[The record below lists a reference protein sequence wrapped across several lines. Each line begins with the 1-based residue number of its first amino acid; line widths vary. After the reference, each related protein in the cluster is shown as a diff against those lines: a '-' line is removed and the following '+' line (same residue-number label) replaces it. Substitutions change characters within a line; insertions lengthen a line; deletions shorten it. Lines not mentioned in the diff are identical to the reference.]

1 MGLDLRE
8 EIAEHQPEP
17 ESRGDVEHVV
27 DQRDVERQAA
37 LDDAVLHEEEEGEH
51 VAERLRVD
59 DGGLSF
65 GEIGVSG
72 VGEDLADL
80 EQQLALRLVGVGEEL
95 DDLYT
100 MGLSGLQKRRDR
112 RRFRGGVLISDAS
125 RRRRG

>member
-17 ESRGDVEHVV
+17 EARGDVEQVV
-27 DQRDVERQAA
+27 DQQAA

-59 DGGLSF
+59 DGGVSF

>member
-17 ESRGDVEHVV
+17 ESRGDVEQVV
-27 DQRDVERQAA
+27 DQQAA

-59 DGGLSF
+59 DGGVSF

-112 RRFRGGVLISDAS
+112 RRFRGGVLISDA
-125 RRRRG
+125 